1 MWQAIKGMFTG
12 SISELVDKTG
22 AAIDR
27 LVTSDEERLALANEL
42 QKIANDAQKES
53 NRAIEALE
61 AEVTERHKNDMAS
74 DSWLSKNIRP
84 LTLIFLTVA
93 VTLLAYITVFD
104 TELNTKALEMWID
117 LFSALLLLV
126 YGFYFG
132 SRGIEKIMDMV
143 TSRKGKSDKALDKS
157 K

>member
-42 QKIANDAQKES
+42 QKIANDAQKEN

-61 AEVTERHKNDMAS
+61 GEVTERHKNDMSS

-143 TSRKGKSDKALDKS
+143 TSRKVKSDKTLDKS

>member
-42 QKIANDAQKES
+42 QKIANDAQKEN

-61 AEVTERHKNDMAS
+61 SEVTERHKNDMAS

-104 TELNTKALEMWID
+104 TELNNKALEMWID

-143 TSRKGKSDKALDKS
+143 TSRKGKIDKALDKS